1 MSSASPRNVVRRNL
15 ITLAAM
21 CCLIGMFL
29 MVIVQKS
36 AAQDYT
42 LLILYL
48 LPLPLLFFAAVL
60 TARLILRVVP

>member
-1 MSSASPRNVVRRNL
+1 
-15 ITLAAM
+15 
-21 CCLIGMFL
+21 MFL

-48 LPLPLLFFAAVL
+48 LPLPLLIFGAVL
-60 TARLILRVVP
+60 TARLILKVVP